1 MGLRINTNIPS
12 LKAQRHLEK
21 STQESE
27 KSLQR
32 LASGK
37 RIANAADDPVGLS
50 IGQNLEAQIRGLG
63 QARRNTNDGI
73 SMVQTAE
80 GALNEVSNILVRLR
94 ELGVQAASDTVG
106 EVERGFIDTEFQ
118 ELKEEI
124 DRIAN
129 TTTFNGTQL
138 LNGEGNEELDFQ
150 VGIQN
155 SDNDKVTF
163 NAAETNVRTDN
174 IEIDSTAVREKDD
187 ALDSLE
193 QIDSAINNVSEQR
206 ARLGATQNRLQSTS
220 NALGVAIESFS
231 TAKSRVIDTDV
242 AVETANLT
250 KHQILQNAGISV
262 LAQANA
268 SQKSALSLL

>member
-12 LKAQRHLEK
+12 LKAQRQLEK
-21 STQESE
+21 STRESQ

-32 LASGK
+32 LSSGE
-37 RIANAADDPVGLS
+37 RIADAADDPVGLS
-50 IGQNLEAQIRGLG
+50 IGKNLEAQIRGLS

-94 ELGVQAASDTVG
+94 ELSVQAASDTVG
-106 EVERGFIDTEFQ
+106 ETERGFINTEFQ
-118 ELKEEI
+118 TLKQEI

-155 SDNDKVTF
+155 TDNDRVTY
-163 NAAETNVRTDN
+163 NASETNVTTDN
-174 IEIDSTAVREKDD
+174 IDIDGAEVAEKDA

-193 QIDSAINNVSEQR
+193 KLDEALNSVSGQR
-206 ARLGATQNRLQSTS
+206 AKLGATQNRLQSTS
-220 NALGVAIESFS
+220 NALGVALESFS
-231 TAKSRVIDTDV
+231 TAKSRVIDTDI
-242 AVETANLT
+242 AKESANLT
-250 KHQILQNAGISV
+250 KQQILQSAGISV
-262 LAQANA
+262 LAQANQ
-268 SQKSALSLL
+268 SQSQALKLL